1 MEYSN
6 EITESQLNNKGLFF
20 CLTEKNELSNT
31 KSVARKMTESP
42 VENVDTEEEIYF
54 YDLTIPGDYSDY
66 GILYREKKLYQIIM
80 KLGSNPKRRYGE
92 GG

>member
-1 MEYSN
+1 MAVNSTENTELASTEYVVRKT
-6 EITESQLNNKGLFF
+6 TEL
-20 CLTEKNELSNT
+20 
-31 KSVARKMTESP
+31 P
-42 VENVDTEEEIYF
+42 VENVDTEEETDF

-80 KLGSNPKRRYGE
+80 KLGSNPKRRYRD